1 MRIPNRRADRPR
13 CAAPRRSGLVHGLL
27 ATMLAAAWVSASA
40 QQHDPKRP
48 QPHQP
53 RPAQGPSGPINVP
66 TYSPPIG
73 PFPVAPIN
81 NAPAAQYP
89 PRGGDHRH
97 PGPILIAP
105 TVGLPVSPTFGSGPI
120 GVGGSHYAY
129 YCPDF
134 GAYYPNVTHCPSAWV
149 IVAAQP
155 EQRWR

>member
-1 MRIPNRRADRPR
+1 MRTPNQSSSQV
-13 CAAPRRSGLVHGLL
+13 RSLARGLL
-27 ATMLAAAWVSASA
+27 AVMLAATCVNAIA
-40 QQHDPKRP
+40 QHHDSKRP
-48 QPHQP
+48 QPHQS

-73 PFPVAPIN
+73 PFPSAPMN
-81 NAPAAQYP
+81 TAPAAQHP

-134 GAYYPNVTHCPSAWV
+134 GAYYPNITHCPSAWV